1 MGSTAELDKDLAD
14 GLKAAKTKR
23 CYFALVMKGSTDGAL
38 LISKNKVPAPAI
50 AEAKKKSG
58 GSAVLSGFV
67 SYEDGTYVF
76 ETAKDPP
83 GTAAQAVKT
92 IVKRDAGQTIKA
104 SFRQSSDPELAGL
117 DGTQGG
123 QATPATGT
131 AKTTEPETT
140 PKTGAQGPLP
150 EAAKYATALQD
161 WQQAAAAALAATDK
175 LIATLEATGDELALA
190 IVEVI
195 DKLKADFPDML
206 DDVLT
211 NLDAAA
217 KAGNA
222 GDAESWRNKSE
233 IAIKAALAY
242 LGNNAQTIEAC
253 EKNPFGVSVPFRAAL
268 TEALKKVLINVK
280 K

>member
-1 MGSTAELDKDLAD
+1 MGNTAELDKDLAD

-23 CYFALVMKGSTDGAL
+23 CYFALVLKGGTDGAL
-38 LISKNKVPAPAI
+38 LVSKTKIAAPAI

-58 GSAVLSGFV
+58 GGAVFSGFV

-76 ETAKDPP
+76 ETAKSAP
-83 GTAAQAVKT
+83 GTAAAAVK
-92 IVKRDAGQTIKA
+92 IIAKRDAGPTIKA
-104 SFRQSSDPELAGL
+104 VFRQSTDPELLGL
-117 DGTQGG
+117 DGSTDG
-123 QATPATGT
+123 QTAPGTGT
-131 AKTTEPETT
+131 TKTTEPQAT
-140 PKTGAQGPLP
+140 PKTGGLSPLP

-161 WQQAAAAALAATDK
+161 WQQAAAAALTATDK

-190 IVEVI
+190 IVEII
-195 DKLKADFPDML
+195 DKLKADFPDTL

-211 NLDAAA
+211 NLAKTAKDGKAA
-217 KAGNA
+217 
-222 GDAESWRNKSE
+222 DAEGWRNKSE

-242 LGNNAQTIEAC
+242 LGNNAATIDAC